1 MSRHPARKLCTT
13 LALVASITLL
23 AGCESSRW
31 GFPYRSSVQQGNW
44 ITKDQV
50 SLLRP
55 GMTREQVR
63 FALGTP
69 TLTSALHSNR
79 WDYPYYFRHGNGKV
93 EERILTVLFDKNQ
106 LASWKGDEQPELQ
119 PFQLAK
125 EEVGISKREAK
136 QLQLDQ
142 TRDRNDA
149 GMPGPIQMLPGVTLD
164 QTLGDSSVQ
173 DPAALPG
180 APDDAPKA
188 LY

>member
-1 MSRHPARKLCTT
+1 MFRRPAQKFCTT
-13 LALVASITLL
+13 LALIAGITLL
-23 AGCESSRW
+23 TGCESSRW
-31 GFPYRSSVQQGNW
+31 GFPYRTSVQQGNW

-55 GMTREQVR
+55 GMTREQVK

-69 TLTSALHSNR
+69 MLTNAWHSNR
-79 WDYPYYFRHGNGKV
+79 WDYPYYFRAGSGKV
-93 EERILTVLFDKNQ
+93 EERLLTVIFDKNQ
-106 LASWKGDEQPELQ
+106 LVSWKGDEQPELQ
-119 PFQLAK
+119 PFQYAK
-125 EEVGISKREAK
+125 QEVGQSQREEK

-149 GMPGPIQMLPGVTLD
+149 GLPSPIQMLPGVNLD

-173 DPAALPG
+173 DPSAIPG
-180 APDDAPKA
+180 APLDAPQQ